1 MSLTPQE
8 LRQILDVLEESVW
21 DEAEVTVGD
30 VSIAVTRNGATLLG
44 GVRGAS
50 TARSVTPAAPVLATA
65 TTSIASE
72 SPSVEGF
79 AVLSP
84 SVGLFWRSPRP
95 GAPPFVEV
103 GQVVQK
109 GTVLAIVEVMKLMNH
124 VVADRPGT
132 VVVIHVENATEVE
145 YGQPLMTI
153 AP

>member
-1 MSLTPQE
+1 
-8 LRQILDVLEESVW
+8 
-21 DEAEVTVGD
+21 
-30 VSIAVTRNGATLLG
+30 
-44 GVRGAS
+44 
-50 TARSVTPAAPVLATA
+50 
-65 TTSIASE
+65 
-72 SPSVEGF
+72 VEGF